1 MIDDLDFYQK
11 DMEKI
16 QKKLLNKIEKVLAGL
31 VVLDDAGLAQ
41 AFQQIDFVDDLT
53 KLGFPALLAKVKGK
67 YDKNVVKNF
76 DVLTAAQRTKQ
87 TVTAVTAIEILSIL
101 DLTTISSGVTRYA
114 NELKT
119 AMFRGLLTGQSAA
132 SIMEG
137 LTETYGVG
145 RALSSKQQV
154 ALLNDSFA
162 RFTRTTTAK
171 LFEDVPEQKFEYIGP
186 DDEVTRDVCAETL
199 ALQGEGLTADEIE
212 SITPVSFADGG
223 GFNCR
228 HEWIPV

>member
-1 MIDDLDFYQK
+1 MAELDFYQK

-53 KLGFPALLAKVKGK
+53 KLGFPALLEKVKGS
-67 YDKNVVKNF
+67 YDKQVVTAITG
-76 DVLTAAQRTKQ
+76 LGAAQRSKQ
-87 TVTAVTAIEILSIL
+87 TVAAVQAIEVLALL
-101 DLTTISSGVTRYA
+101 DLSTISSGVTRYA

-119 AMFRGLLTGQSAA
+119 SMFRGLLTGASSK

-145 RALSSKQQV
+145 KVLSSKQQV

-162 RFTRTTTAK
+162 RFARTTTAK
-171 LFEDVPEQKFEYIGP
+171 LFEDVPEQKFEYVGP
-186 DDEVTRDVCAETL
+186 NDEVTRDVCQATL
-199 ALQGEGLTADEIE
+199 EMQGEGMTIAEIE
-212 SITPVSFADGG
+212 AEAPVSFADGG

-228 HEWIPV
+228 HEWVPV

>member
-1 MIDDLDFYQK
+1 MAELDFYQK

-53 KLGFPALLAKVKGK
+53 KLGFPALLKKVKGS
-67 YDKNVVKNF
+67 YDKQVVKSF
-76 DVLTAAQRTKQ
+76 DLLTATQRTKQ
-87 TVTAVTAIEILSIL
+87 TVTAVQAIEVLALL
-101 DLTTISSGVTRYA
+101 DLSTISSGVTRYA

-119 AMFRGLLTGQSAA
+119 AMFRGLLTGASSK

-137 LTETYGVG
+137 LTATYGVG
-145 RALSSKQQV
+145 KVLSSKQQV

-162 RFTRTTTAK
+162 RFARTTTAK
-171 LFEDVPEQKFEYIGP
+171 LFEDVPEQKFEYVGP
-186 DDEVTRDVCAETL
+186 NDEVTRDVCVATL
-199 ALQGEGLTADEIE
+199 EMQGEGMTMAEIE
-212 SITPVSFADGG
+212 AEAPVSFADGG

>member
-1 MIDDLDFYQK
+1 MADLDFYKK

-16 QKKLLNKIEKVLAGL
+16 QTQLLKKIEKVLGGL
-31 VVLDDAGLAQ
+31 TVLDDAGLAT
-41 AFQQIDFVDDLT
+41 AFKQIDFLDELNA
-53 KLGFPALLAKVKGK
+53 LGFPALLKKIKGS
-67 YDKNVVKNF
+67 YDKNAIKSF
-76 DVLTAAQRTKQ
+76 DLLKATQRTRQ
-87 TVTAVTAIEILSIL
+87 VATAVQAVEILSIL
-101 DLTTISSGVTRYA
+101 DLTTISAGVTRYA

>member
-41 AFQQIDFVDDLT
+41 AFQQIDFVDDLN
-53 KLGFPALLAKVKGK
+53 KLGFPALLAKVKGS
-67 YDKNVVKNF
+67 YDKQVVAT
-76 DVLTAAQRTKQ
+76 VSGLSTAQRNRQ
-87 TVTAVTAIEILSIL
+87 RIAAVQSIEVLALL

-119 AMFRGLLTGQSAA
+119 AMFRGLLTGQSSAN
-132 SIMEG
+132 IMAG

-162 RFTRTTTAK
+162 RFARTTTAK
-171 LFEDVPEQKFEYIGP
+171 LFQDVPEQKYEYVGP
-186 DDEVTRDVCAETL
+186 DDEVTRDECQTGL
-199 ALQGEGLTADEIE
+199 AAGHLTADQIPTETNTTIE
-212 SITPVSFADGG
+212 GGG

>member
-1 MIDDLDFYQK
+1 MADLDFYKK

-16 QKKLLNKIEKVLAGL
+16 QTKLLKKIEKVLGGL
-31 VVLDDAGLAQ
+31 TVLDDAGLAT
-41 AFQQIDFVDDLT
+41 AFKQINFVDELNA
-53 KLGFPALLAKVKGK
+53 LGFPALLAKVKGS
-67 YDKNVVKNF
+67 YDKNAIKSF
-76 DVLTAAQRTKQ
+76 DLLKATQRTRQ
-87 TVTAVTAIEILSIL
+87 VATAVQAVEILSIL
-101 DLTTISSGVTRYA
+101 DLTTISAGVTRYA

-119 AMFRGLLTGQSAA
+119 AMFRGLLTGQGAA

>member
-1 MIDDLDFYQK
+1 MAELDFYQK

-41 AFQQIDFVDDLT
+41 AFKEIDFVDDLT
-53 KLGFPALLAKVKGK
+53 KLGFPALLEKVKGS
-67 YDKNVVKNF
+67 YDKQVVKSF
-76 DVLTAAQRTKQ
+76 DLLTATQRTKQ

-101 DLTTISSGVTRYA
+101 DLSTISSGVTRYA

-119 AMFRGLLTGQSAA
+119 SMFRGLLTGASSK
-132 SIMEG
+132 SIMDG

-145 RALSSKQQV
+145 KALSSKQQV

-162 RFTRTTTAK
+162 RFARTTTAK
-171 LFEDVPEQKFEYIGP
+171 LFEDVPEQKFEYVGP
-186 DDEVTRDVCAETL
+186 NDEVTRDVCQATL
-199 ALQGEGLTADEIE
+199 EMQGEGMTIAEIE
-212 SITPVSFADGG
+212 AEAPVSFADGG

-228 HEWIPV
+228 HEWVPV

>member
-1 MIDDLDFYQK
+1 MAELNFYQK

-53 KLGFPALLAKVKGK
+53 KLGFPALLEKVKGS
-67 YDKNVVKNF
+67 YDKQVV
-76 DVLTAAQRTKQ
+76 TAITGLGVAQRSKQ
-87 TVTAVTAIEILSIL
+87 TVAAVQAIEVLALL
-101 DLTTISSGVTRYA
+101 DLSTISSGVTRYA

-119 AMFRGLLTGQSAA
+119 AMFRGLLTGASSK

-137 LTETYGVG
+137 LTATYGVG
-145 RALSSKQQV
+145 KVLSSKQQV

-162 RFTRTTTAK
+162 RFARTTTAK
-171 LFEDVPEQKFEYIGP
+171 LFEDVPEQKFEYVGP
-186 DDEVTRDVCAETL
+186 NDEVTRDVCQATL
-199 ALQGEGLTADEIE
+199 DMQGEGMTIAEIE
-212 SITPVSFADGG
+212 AEAPVSFADGG

>member
-31 VVLDDAGLAQ
+31 VVLDDAGLAS
-41 AFQQIDFVDDLT
+41 AFQQIDFVDDLN
-53 KLGFPALLAKVKGK
+53 KLGFPALLAKVKGS
-67 YDKNVVKNF
+67 YDKQVVAT
-76 DVLTAAQRTKQ
+76 VSGLSAAQRNRQ
-87 TVTAVTAIEILSIL
+87 RIAAVQSIEVLALL

-119 AMFRGLLTGQSAA
+119 AMFRGLLTGQSSAN
-132 SIMEG
+132 IMAG

-162 RFTRTTTAK
+162 RFARTTTAK
-171 LFEDVPEQKFEYIGP
+171 LFQDVPEQKYEYVGP
-186 DDEVTRDVCAETL
+186 DDEVTRDECQTGL
-199 ALQGEGLTADEIE
+199 AAGQLTADQIPTETNTTIE
-212 SITPVSFADGG
+212 GGG

>member
-11 DMEKI
+11 DMEQI
-16 QKKLLNKIEKVLAGL
+16 QKKLLKKIEKVLAGL
-31 VVLDDAGLAQ
+31 VVLDDAGLAS

-53 KLGFPALLAKVKGK
+53 KLGFPALLAKVKGS

-76 DVLTAAQRTKQ
+76 DVLTATQRTKQ
-87 TVTAVTAIEILSIL
+87 TVTAVKAIEILSIL

-119 AMFRGLLTGQSAA
+119 AMFRGLLTGQSSAN
-132 SIMEG
+132 IMSG

-162 RFTRTTTAK
+162 RFARTTTAK
-171 LFEDVPEQKFEYIGP
+171 LFQDVPEQKYEYVGP
-186 DDEVTRDVCAETL
+186 DDEVTRDECQTGLVAG
-199 ALQGEGLTADEIE
+199 QLTADQIPTETNTTIE
-212 SITPVSFADGG
+212 GGG

-228 HEWIPV
+228 HEWVPV

>member
-1 MIDDLDFYQK
+1 MAELDFYQK

-31 VVLDDAGLAQ
+31 EVLDDAGLAQ
-41 AFQQIDFVDDLT
+41 AFQQIGFVDDLT
-53 KLGFPALLAKVKGK
+53 KLGFPALLEKVKGS
-67 YDKNVVKNF
+67 YDKQVVTAITG
-76 DVLTAAQRTKQ
+76 LGAAQRSKQ
-87 TVTAVTAIEILSIL
+87 TVAAVQAIEVLALL
-101 DLTTISSGVTRYA
+101 DLSTISSGVTRYA

-119 AMFRGLLTGQSAA
+119 AMFRGLLTGASSK

-137 LTETYGVG
+137 LTATYGVG
-145 RALSSKQQV
+145 KVLSSKQQV

-162 RFTRTTTAK
+162 RFARTTTAK
-171 LFEDVPEQKFEYIGP
+171 LFEDVPEQKFEYVGP
-186 DDEVTRDVCAETL
+186 NDEVTRDVCVATL
-199 ALQGEGLTADEIE
+199 EMQGEGMTIAEIE
-212 SITPVSFADGG
+212 AEAPVSFADGG

>member
-1 MIDDLDFYQK
+1 MAELDFYQK

-53 KLGFPALLAKVKGK
+53 KLGFPTLLEKVKGS
-67 YDKNVVKNF
+67 YDKQVVTAITG
-76 DVLTAAQRTKQ
+76 LGAAQRSKQ
-87 TVTAVTAIEILSIL
+87 TVAAVQAIEVLALL
-101 DLTTISSGVTRYA
+101 DLSTISSGVTRYA

-119 AMFRGLLTGQSAA
+119 AMFRGLLTGASSA

-137 LTETYGVG
+137 LTATYGVG
-145 RALSSKQQV
+145 KALSSKQQV

-162 RFTRTTTAK
+162 RFARTTTAK
-171 LFEDVPEQKFEYIGP
+171 LFEDVPEQKFEYVGP
-186 DDEVTRDVCAETL
+186 DDEVTRDVCQATL
-199 ALQGEGLTADEIE
+199 EMQGEGMTIAEIE
-212 SITPVSFADGG
+212 AEAPVSFADGG

-228 HEWIPV
+228 HEWVPV

>member
-11 DMEKI
+11 DMEQI
-16 QKKLLNKIEKVLAGL
+16 QKKLLKKIEKVLAGL

-41 AFQQIDFVDDLT
+41 AFQQIDFVDDLN
-53 KLGFPALLAKVKGK
+53 KLGFSALLKKVKGK

-119 AMFRGLLTGQSAA
+119 AMFRGLLTGQSSAN
-132 SIMEG
+132 IMAG

-162 RFTRTTTAK
+162 RFARTTTAK
-171 LFEDVPEQKFEYIGP
+171 LFQDVPEQKYEYVGP
-186 DDEVTRDVCAETL
+186 DDEVTRDECQTGL
-199 ALQGEGLTADEIE
+199 AAGQLTADQIPTETDTTIE
-212 SITPVSFADGG
+212 GGG

-228 HEWIPV
+228 HEWVPV

>member
-1 MIDDLDFYQK
+1 MAELDFYQK

-16 QKKLLNKIEKVLAGL
+16 QKKLLSKIEKVLAGL
-31 VVLDDAGLAQ
+31 EVLDDAGLAQ
-41 AFQQIDFVDDLT
+41 AFREIDFVDDLN
-53 KLGFPALLAKVKGK
+53 KLGFPALLEKVKGS
-67 YDKNVVKNF
+67 YDKQVVKSF
-76 DVLTAAQRTKQ
+76 DLLTTAQRTKQ

-101 DLTTISSGVTRYA
+101 DLSTISSGVTRYA

-119 AMFRGLLTGQSAA
+119 SMFRGLLTGASSK

-145 RALSSKQQV
+145 KALSSKQQV

-162 RFTRTTTAK
+162 RFARTTTAK
-171 LFEDVPEQKFEYIGP
+171 LFEDVPEQKFEYVGP
-186 DDEVTRDVCAETL
+186 NDEVTRDVCQATL
-199 ALQGEGLTADEIE
+199 EMQGKGMTIAEIE
-212 SITPVSFADGG
+212 AEAPVSFADGG

-228 HEWIPV
+228 HEWVPV

>member
-1 MIDDLDFYQK
+1 MAELNFYQK

-41 AFQQIDFVDDLT
+41 AFREIDFVDDLT
-53 KLGFPALLAKVKGK
+53 KLGFPALLEKVKGS
-67 YDKNVVKNF
+67 YDKQVVKSF
-76 DVLTAAQRTKQ
+76 DLLTATQRTKQ
-87 TVTAVTAIEILSIL
+87 TVTAITAIEILSIL
-101 DLTTISSGVTRYA
+101 DLSTISSGVTRYA

-119 AMFRGLLTGQSAA
+119 AMFRGLLTGASSK

-145 RALSSKQQV
+145 KALSSKQQV

-162 RFTRTTTAK
+162 RFARTTTAK
-171 LFEDVPEQKFEYIGP
+171 LFEDVPEQKFEYVGP
-186 DDEVTRDVCAETL
+186 DDEVTRDVCQATL
-199 ALQGEGLTADEIE
+199 EMQGEGMTIAEIE
-212 SITPVSFADGG
+212 AEAPVSFADGG

-228 HEWIPV
+228 HEWVPV

>member
-1 MIDDLDFYQK
+1 MAELDFYQK

-53 KLGFPALLAKVKGK
+53 KLGFPALLEKVKGS
-67 YDKNVVKNF
+67 YDKQVVTAITG
-76 DVLTAAQRTKQ
+76 LGAAQRSKQ
-87 TVTAVTAIEILSIL
+87 TVAAVQAIEVLALL
-101 DLTTISSGVTRYA
+101 DLSTISSGVTRYA

-119 AMFRGLLTGQSAA
+119 AMFRGLLTGASSK

-137 LTETYGVG
+137 LTATYGVG
-145 RALSSKQQV
+145 KVLSSKQQV

-162 RFTRTTTAK
+162 RFARTTTAK
-171 LFEDVPEQKFEYIGP
+171 LFEDVPEQKFEYVGP
-186 DDEVTRDVCAETL
+186 SDEVTRDVCQATL
-199 ALQGEGLTADEIE
+199 EMQGEGMTIAEIE
-212 SITPVSFADGG
+212 AEAPVSFADGG

>member
-1 MIDDLDFYQK
+1 MADLDFYKK

-16 QKKLLNKIEKVLAGL
+16 QTQLLKKIEKVLGGL
-31 VVLDDAGLAQ
+31 TVLDDAGLAT
-41 AFQQIDFVDDLT
+41 AFKQINFVDELNA
-53 KLGFPALLAKVKGK
+53 LGFPALLAKVKGS
-67 YDKNVVKNF
+67 YDKNAIKSF
-76 DVLTAAQRTKQ
+76 DLLKATQRTRQ
-87 TVTAVTAIEILSIL
+87 VATAVQAVEILSIL
-101 DLTTISSGVTRYA
+101 DLTTISAGVTRYA

-119 AMFRGLLTGQSAA
+119 AMFRGLLTGQSSS
-132 SIMEG
+132 SIMQG

-162 RFTRTTTAK
+162 RFSRTTTAK
-171 LFEDVPEQKFEYIGP
+171 LFQDVPEQKYEYVGP
-186 DDEVTRDVCAETL
+186 DDEVTRDVCVATL
-199 ALQGEGLTADEIE
+199 EMQGEGMTIAEIE
-212 SITPVSFADGG
+212 AKAPVSFADGG

>member
-1 MIDDLDFYQK
+1 MADLDFYKK

-16 QKKLLNKIEKVLAGL
+16 QTQLLKKIEKVLGGL
-31 VVLDDAGLAQ
+31 TVLDDAGLAT
-41 AFQQIDFVDDLT
+41 AFKQINFVDELNA
-53 KLGFPALLAKVKGK
+53 LGFPALLAKVKGS
-67 YDKNVVKNF
+67 YDKNAIKSF
-76 DVLTAAQRTKQ
+76 DLLKATQRTKQ
-87 TVTAVTAIEILSIL
+87 AATAVQAVEILSIL
-101 DLTTISSGVTRYA
+101 DLTTISAGVTRYA

-119 AMFRGLLTGQSAA
+119 AMFRGLLTGQSSA
-132 SIMEG
+132 SIMQG

-154 ALLNDSFA
+154 ALLQDSFA

-171 LFEDVPEQKFEYIGP
+171 LFEDVPEQKFEYVGP
-186 DDEVTRDVCAETL
+186 DDEVTRDVCVATL
-199 ALQGEGLTADEIE
+199 EMQGEGMTIAEIE
-212 SITPVSFADGG
+212 AEAPVSFADGG